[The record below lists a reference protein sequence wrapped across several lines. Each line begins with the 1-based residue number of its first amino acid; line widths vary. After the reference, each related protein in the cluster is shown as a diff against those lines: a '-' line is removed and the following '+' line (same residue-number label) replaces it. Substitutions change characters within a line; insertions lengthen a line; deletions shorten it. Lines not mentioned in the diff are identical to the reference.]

1 MCRGAAVPEPVPLSD
16 GIAGDLGCDQEE
28 LGVAGD
34 AVSCVSSCCSFD
46 EPDRVSSQP
55 GHALFLQPLPLACT
69 VPPCLPRIFQVS
81 KGLHLPSPALQ
92 TLHALNTAGYCI
104 LFWPS
109 FLFFV
114 PGRIPPS
121 TTVGLLAALRLQVL
135 LLTEVGMQQHCQGIA
150 EKGDGAVTPVPP
162 TFQRFAWPW
171 LCREWWPAGQ
181 RGAQAGLS
189 SLGPASTLDLSV
201 WAFSQVLDDPGGS
214 CVRTGIALLEQGA
227 CLQGYL

>member
-34 AVSCVSSCCSFD
+34 AVICVSSCCSFD

-109 FLFFV
+109 FLFFCPWKNPTQHHCGFAGCTSV
-114 PGRIPPS
+114 ASAASDRGWDAAALPGNCRERGWGCHSCATHIPKVCLAMAVQGMVAGRTERSPGRAEQPGPS
-121 TTVGLLAALRLQVL
+121 EHAGFVCLGVL
-135 LLTEVGMQQHCQGIA
+135 P
-150 EKGDGAVTPVPP
+150 GA
-162 TFQRFAWPW
+162 
-171 LCREWWPAGQ
+171 G
-181 RGAQAGLS
+181 
-189 SLGPASTLDLSV
+189 
-201 WAFSQVLDDPGGS
+201 
-214 CVRTGIALLEQGA
+214 
-227 CLQGYL
+227 